1 MECKL
6 KDWGLG
12 ALSKLVWRQNWLRN
26 VQFPTLPAHPKWG
39 KGSTL
44 AAQRMLGG
52 TDTMVSWVGFLVKMG
67 QQLGKVPIK
76 SRFQGMDG
84 IYYAIKLLQHGPST
98 NPLSPPPPPPWG
110 LAGWLGGDD
119 KGEKRSAS

>member
-12 ALSKLVWRQNWLRN
+12 ALSKTLFGVQNWLGN
-26 VQFPTLPAHPKWG
+26 VQLPILPIHQRWE

-52 TDTMVSWVGFLVKMG
+52 TDTMVSWVGFFVKMG
-67 QQLGKVPIK
+67 QKLGKVPIK

-84 IYYAIKLLQHGPST
+84 TCYAIKLLQHGPT
-98 NPLSPPPPPPWG
+98 NPLSPQPPPPWG
-110 LAGWLGGDD
+110 LAGLGGDD
-119 KGEKRSAS
+119 KSDKWSAS